1 MQTQYCDT
9 GREMQSLSSS
19 LNAKRA
25 FLHGP
30 EAQRSRIRFKRKV
43 EKENF
48 KVNVYFKSHKAVWDN
63 LGGAAGWDKAVG
75 SCVPSDSR

>member
-9 GREMQSLSSS
+9 GCEMQFLSSS

-25 FLHGP
+25 FLHSP
-30 EAQRSRIRFKRKV
+30 EAQRSRIQFKGKV

-48 KVNVYFKSHKAVWDN
+48 KVNIYFQSHKAVCDN
-63 LGGAAGWDKAVG
+63 LGGAAG
-75 SCVPSDSR
+75 